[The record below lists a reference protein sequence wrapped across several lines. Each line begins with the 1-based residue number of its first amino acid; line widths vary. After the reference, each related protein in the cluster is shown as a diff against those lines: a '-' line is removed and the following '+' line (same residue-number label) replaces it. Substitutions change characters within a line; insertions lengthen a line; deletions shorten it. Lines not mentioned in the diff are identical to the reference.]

1 MGEYKQDS
9 RFIQVYTPLDP
20 DVLLL
25 AGFHGQEGVS
35 RLFNFELRMHSEKG
49 DLTFNKIVGKST
61 TIKMLLP
68 NKCVRYINGI
78 VSSFTQG
85 GSWILKDGRHHQ
97 NLANYNATLVPWL
110 WLLTRTGDCRIFQ
123 GKSVPEIISEVFKE
137 HGCSNFKFLLEPG
150 HYAKREY
157 CVQYRETDF
166 NFVSR
171 LMEEEGIFYYFEH
184 YENKHVMI
192 LADNYDHFKQSSLL
206 PSISYSSNECQEED
220 GEIRDWSVTQE
231 VRPGKYTVT
240 DFNFIWPELDLTRT
254 YNGADERK
262 LEVYDYP
269 GEFTEDKQGVRLA
282 RLRMEEEQSSM
293 TVTNGASS
301 CRGLAA
307 GYWFNLYNHYQ
318 SDFNQTYV
326 VLSVYHSAEQ
336 GANYRS
342 TSESAAADF
351 IYSNKFQCIRY
362 KTQYRPPRVTP
373 VPIVHGSQT
382 AIVVGPDDEEIYVDQ
397 YGRVKV
403 QFHWDRAG
411 KYKVENGKP
420 DTFCWVR
427 VSQNWAGKRWGAIFL
442 PRVGQEV
449 IVDFLEGD
457 PDKPIITGRV
467 YNGRS
472 MPPYDL
478 PEHKTISGIKSHSSE
493 GGGGFNE
500 IRFQDLKGR
509 EQLFFHAERNHDIR
523 IKRDRIEW
531 VGNESHLI
539 VKKDQLESV
548 EGDKHLQVKGDRNEK
563 VDGTVSLQSGKDIFR
578 KTDARYALYARDEIH
593 IQSGT
598 DVVIESECA
607 LSLKVGKNFIK
618 IDQCG
623 IFISGTNVWINSE
636 DINIKAD
643 SGKSSSPNAPRAPRA
658 ADHAD
663 PGASSQLPPP
673 KTEVKPEA
681 YKPGEVILK
690 QAPQIGSPDTP
701 PAQGSQEEELRS
713 KQQELEMQ
721 QQELQRQREEFSRTA
736 PLLTEQ
742 EQIIEPAGTVT
753 ATFDQGANG
762 ISNDG
767 LQFIARWES
776 FVPTPYNDAGNHAA
790 IGYGHLLHRGPVTEA
805 DRRQFPNGMTRERG
819 LELLRADAAIAEN
832 AVRDNV
838 NVLLNQN
845 QFDAL
850 TSFAYNVGAEAFANS
865 TLLRELNAGNYG
877 AVPGQI
883 NRWVNS
889 EGRRVQGLVN
899 RRAAEGELFNRVP

>member
-1 MGEYKQDS
+1 MGEYKQDN

-49 DLTFNKIVGKST
+49 DLTFNKIVGKSM
-61 TIKMLLP
+61 TIKMLLSD
-68 NKCVRYINGI
+68 NRVRYINGI

-85 GSWILKDGRHHQ
+85 GSWILRDGRHHQ

-137 HGCSNFKFLLEPG
+137 HKFSDFVFRLEPG
-150 HYAKREY
+150 DYAKREY

-171 LMEEEGIFYYFEH
+171 LMEEEGIFYFFEH
-184 YENKHVMI
+184 YENKHVMV
-192 LADNYDHFKQSSLL
+192 LADKYDHFKKSSLL
-206 PSISYSSNECQEED
+206 PSISYSSNEYQEED

-240 DFNFIWPELDLTRT
+240 DFNFMRPEFDLTRT
-254 YNGADERK
+254 SNGADERK

-269 GEFTEDKQGVRLA
+269 GEFTEDKQGERLA

-293 TVTNGASS
+293 TVTNGTSS

-307 GYWFNLYNHYQ
+307 GYWFNLYDHYQ
-318 SDFNQTYV
+318 SDFDQPYV

-336 GANYRS
+336 GANYHS

-351 IYSNKFQCIRY
+351 IYSNRFQCIRY
-362 KTQYRPPRVTP
+362 RTQYRPPRVTP

-411 KYKVENGKP
+411 KYKVEKDKP
-420 DTFCWVR
+420 GTSCWVR

-467 YNGRS
+467 YNGQS
-472 MPPYDL
+472 MPPYEL
-478 PEHKTISGIKSHSSE
+478 PEHKTISGIKSNSSS

-500 IRFQDLKGR
+500 IRFEDKKGS
-509 EQLFFHAERNHDIR
+509 EQLFIHAERNHDIR

-539 VKKDQLESV
+539 VKKDLLEMI
-548 EGDKHLQVKGDRNEK
+548 EGNKHLQVKGDRNEK
-563 VDGTVSLQSGKDIFR
+563 VDGTVSLLSGKDILR
-578 KTDARYALYARDEIH
+578 KTRTKYALDAENEI
-593 IQSGT
+593 
-598 DVVIESECA
+598 
-607 LSLKVGKNFIK
+607 LLKVGENFIK
-618 IDQCG
+618 IDKSG
-623 IFISGTNVWINSE
+623 IRISGTSVWINCE
-636 DINIKAD
+636 DSNRMAD
-643 SGKSSSPNAPRAPRA
+643 VGGDSSPKTPRAPRE

-663 PGASSQLPPP
+663 PGARSQLPPP

-681 YKPGEVILK
+681 YRPGEVILK
-690 QAPQIGSPDTP
+690 QAPQIGPPGTP

-713 KQQELEMQ
+713 KEQELEMQ

-736 PLLTEQ
+736 PLFTEQ
-742 EQIIEPAGTVT
+742 EQVIEPGGTVT
-753 ATFDQGANG
+753 ATFDRAANS
-762 ISNDG
+762 ISNNG

-819 LELLRADAAIAEN
+819 WELLRADAAIAEN
-832 AVRDNV
+832 AVTDNV
-838 NVLLNQN
+838 DVLLNQN

-865 TLLRELNAGNYG
+865 TLLRELNAGNYD
-877 AVPGQI
+877 AVPGQM

-899 RRAAEGELFNRVP
+899 RRAAEGELFKRVP